1 MNKRPEDDLW
11 TPRTVEETQA
21 IYRRWAKEY
30 DSDVLNWGYATPTRV
45 ARALRAAG
53 ADVNQPILD
62 FGCGTGLSG
71 QALAAE
77 GFNLVDGTD
86 ISPEMLAKAKERDLY
101 RSIWLGQPGKCDEV
115 RPGDYAGIVATGVVS
130 MGAAPPETL
139 ALLISLLAPGN
150 LLAFSYNDA
159 TLADSGYMAALD
171 SACKTDGVAL
181 AFEEHGPHLPE
192 LKAESTVYVLQR
204 T

>member
-1 MNKRPEDDLW
+1 MSIRPEHDLW
-11 TPRTVEETQA
+11 TPHTVEETRD
-21 IYRRWAKEY
+21 IYRRWANEY
-30 DSDVLNWGYATPTRV
+30 DMDVQEWGYVTPPRV
-45 ARALRAAG
+45 ARALRVAG
-53 ADVNQPILD
+53 ADVCQPILD

-77 GFNLVDGTD
+77 GFSLIDGTD
-86 ISPEMLAKAKERDLY
+86 ISPEMLAKARARDLY
-101 RSIWLGQPGKCDEV
+101 RSTWLGQPGKCDEV

-139 ALLISLLAPGN
+139 ALLVSLLAPGN

-159 TLADSGYMAALD
+159 TLADSGYMDALD
-171 SACKTDGVAL
+171 SACNTDGMAL
-181 AFEEHGPHLPE
+181 VFEEHGPHLPG
-192 LKAESTVYVLQR
+192 KKVESTVYVLQR

>member
-1 MNKRPEDDLW
+1 MNERLEHDLW
-11 TPRTVEETQA
+11 TPHTVEETQD
-21 IYRRWAKEY
+21 IYRRWANEY
-30 DSDVLNWGYATPTRV
+30 DRDVLEWGYATPTRV

-77 GFNLVDGTD
+77 GYTLIDGTD
-86 ISPEMLAKAKERDLY
+86 ISPEMLAKAEKRDLY
-101 RSIWLGQPGKCDEV
+101 RSTWLGHPGKCDEV
-115 RPGDYAGIVATGVVS
+115 RPGAYAGIVATGVVS

-139 ALLISLLAPGN
+139 ALLVSLLAPGN
-150 LLAFSYNDA
+150 LLAFSFNDA
-159 TLADSGYMAALD
+159 TLGDRGYMGALD
-171 SACKTDGVAL
+171 SACKIDNVVL
-181 AFEEHGPHLPE
+181 VFEQHGPHLPE
-192 LKAESTVYVLQR
+192 KKIESTVYVLKR

>member
-1 MNKRPEDDLW
+1 MSEVSEHELW
-11 TPRTVEETQA
+11 TPHTVEETQD

-30 DSDVLNWGYATPTRV
+30 DRDVLEWGYATPGRV

-53 ADVNQPILD
+53 ADVSQPVLD

-77 GFNLVDGTD
+77 GFRLIDGTD
-86 ISPEMLAKAKERDLY
+86 ISPGMLAKAEKRNLY
-101 RSIWLGQPGKCDEV
+101 RSAWLGRPGKCDEV

-139 ALLISLLAPGN
+139 ALLVSLLAPGN
-150 LLAFSYNDA
+150 LLAFSYNDP
-159 TLADSGYMAALD
+159 TLADSGYMDALD
-171 SACKTDGVAL
+171 SACKIDGVAL
-181 AFEEHGPHLPE
+181 VSEEHGPHLPE
-192 LKAESTVYVLQR
+192 KKIESTVYVLKR

>member
-1 MNKRPEDDLW
+1 MSKRPEDDLW
-11 TPRTVEETQA
+11 TPHTVEETQD

-30 DSDVLNWGYATPTRV
+30 DSDVLSWGYATPTRV

-53 ADVNQPILD
+53 AEVSQPILD

-77 GFNLVDGTD
+77 GFSLIDGTD
-86 ISPEMLAKAKERDLY
+86 ISPEMLVKAKERNLY
-101 RSIWLGQPGKCDEV
+101 RSIWLGLPGKCDEV
-115 RPGDYAGIVATGVVS
+115 LPGDYAGIVATGVVS

-139 ALLISLLAPGN
+139 ALLVSLLAPGN

-159 TLADSGYMAALD
+159 TLADSGYMNALD
-171 SACKTDGVAL
+171 SACNSDGMAL
-181 AFEEHGPHLPE
+181 VFEEHGPHLPE
-192 LKAESTVYVLQR
+192 KKVESTVYVLQR

>member
-21 IYRRWAKEY
+21 IYSRWAKEY

-86 ISPEMLAKAKERDLY
+86 ISPEMLAKAKDRNLY

-115 RPGDYAGIVATGVVS
+115 RPGDYSGIVATGVVS

-139 ALLISLLAPGN
+139 ALLVSLLAPGN

-171 SACKTDGVAL
+171 SACNTDDVAL